1 MGEEWWKIPSP
12 SFTFLIALLVG
23 LIGGKLFTSLTVA
36 SLSIPLSVSTNIHAI
51 VFKTV
56 ILFVYGALFVFLFG
70 GHEKEEIYLFVRNLK
85 ATVLHGAVLG
95 IVPIIVPIM
104 VGLL

>member
-12 SFTFLIALLVG
+12 SFTFLVALLVG
-23 LIGGKLFTSLTVA
+23 LLGGKLFTSLTA
-36 SLSIPLSVSTNIHAI
+36 ATISIPLSVSTNIHGL

-70 GHEKEEIYLFVRNLK
+70 GHEKEEIYLFIRNLK
-85 ATVLHGAVLG
+85 PTILHGAILG
-95 IVPIIVPIM
+95 IVPIIVPVII
-104 VGLL
+104 GLL